1 MELEIARFLEQ
12 VSTDHLS
19 DETKQKIRQMLR
31 EVGEL
36 ESIGDACYNVART
49 LDRRQQSQQHFTEQQ
64 NGQILA
70 MMALC
75 DEALEQMCIVI
86 SGLREENDIRPTFR
100 LENEINIMRD
110 QLKAANIQNVN
121 DHLYSYVVST
131 MFADIVGE
139 LEKLGDYIVNV
150 VQARFGK

>member
-1 MELEIARFLEQ
+1 
-12 VSTDHLS
+12 
-19 DETKQKIRQMLR
+19 
-31 EVGEL
+31 
-36 ESIGDACYNVART
+36 
-49 LDRRQQSQQHFTEQQ
+49 
-64 NGQILA
+64 